1 MLSKTSWKCSEHLNP
16 FDSGDSYQVGYVGL
30 AAQIITQVVQDGGIE
45 VMASVGDTYYFGT
58 GHDGWLVCDEI
69 FIGYYF

>member
-1 MLSKTSWKCSEHLNP
+1 M
-16 FDSGDSYQVGYVGL
+16 GYVGL
-30 AAQIITQVVQDGGIE
+30 AAQIITQVVQDDGIE
-45 VMASVGDTYYFGT
+45 VMASIGDTYYFGT